1 MLSSTSLSEAEDLL
15 RAIFESSEVLSGVF
29 ELEDDDYRY
38 AAVNGATAA
47 FYRRTREQMI
57 GRSGRDLGLTPEQIA
72 GRMEV
77 LWECWRTRSPRRR
90 EYRFEHDGVAGWFLG
105 SFAPL
110 KGERPRVGFVLID
123 VTRQKLAEAAAADHR
138 RKLEVALEATE
149 LGLWEYDIR
158 RDRIYW
164 DARMRELF
172 GVAEDVPIDFDLYDS
187 LLYAEDKPAVLAAY
201 TAALEG
207 AGQGRYQVTHRSAD
221 GARWLRGSCQ
231 VVFDEAGRPERVL
244 GTCRDI
250 TAEVA
255 AREQERLL
263 IAELNHRVK
272 NNLAT
277 VQSIAVQTARGAP
290 NLRAFLDTF
299 EGRIVALARTHDV
312 LTARA
317 WSDADLSEVIARETL
332 AYGDR
337 VRLRGPAILLSSQQA
352 LALGL
357 IVHELSTNAAKY
369 GALSRPGGSVDVE
382 WSEDDEGAAI
392 LWAEAGGPPCAPPQS
407 IGFGT
412 RLMTKLAR
420 GDLAGDIAFDFSP
433 SGLGVRIRCGPR
445 VANVSP

>member
-1 MLSSTSLSEAEDLL
+1 VLSSTSLSEAEDLL
-15 RAIFESSEVLSGVF
+15 RAILDSSDVLSGVF
-29 ELEDDDYRY
+29 ELEADDYRY
-38 AAVNGATAA
+38 AAVNRATAA
-47 FYRRTREQMI
+47 FYRRAPEQMV

-123 VTRQKLAEAAAADHR
+123 VTRQKLAEEAAADHR
-138 RKLEVALEATE
+138 RKLEVALDATE
-149 LGLWEYDIR
+149 LGLWEYDIAH
-158 RDRIYW
+158 DRILW
-164 DARMRELF
+164 DPRMRALF
-172 GVAEDVPIDFDLYDS
+172 GLAADTPIDLALYDA
-187 LLYAEDKPAVLAAY
+187 LLHPEDRAAVRAAY
-201 TAALEG
+201 TAALQGE
-207 AGQGRYQVTHRSAD
+207 GQGRYQVTHRNAD
-221 GARWLRGSCQ
+221 GSRWLRGSCQ
-231 VVFDEAGRPERVL
+231 VIFGEEGRPERIL

-255 AREQERLL
+255 AREQEGLL

-277 VQSIAVQTARGAP
+277 VQSIAVQTARSAP
-290 NLRAFLDTF
+290 SLRGFLDTF

-317 WSDADLSEVIARETL
+317 WCDADLAEVIARETV

-337 VRLRGPAILLSSQQA
+337 VRLQGPPVPLSSHQA

-369 GALSRPGGSVDVE
+369 GALSVPAGSIDIR
-382 WSEDDEGAAI
+382 WTADDAGAEVA
-392 LWAEAGGPPCAPPQS
+392 WDEAGGPPCAAPQTL
-407 IGFGT
+407 GFGT

-420 GDLAGDIAFDFSP
+420 GDLGGDIAFDYP
-433 SGLGVRIRCGPR
+433 SRGLAVRLRCGPR
-445 VANVSP
+445 ASTVSP

>member
-15 RAIFESSEVLSGVF
+15 RAILDSSEVLSGVF
-29 ELEDDDYRY
+29 ELEADDYRY
-38 AAVNGATAA
+38 ATVNRATAA
-47 FYRRTREQMI
+47 FYRRTPEQMI
-57 GRSGRDLGLTPEQIA
+57 GCSGRDLGLTAEQVA
-72 GRMEV
+72 ARMEV

-110 KGERPRVGFVLID
+110 KGEQPRVGFVLID
-123 VTRQKLAEAAAADHR
+123 ITRQKMAEGEAADHR
-138 RKLEVALEATE
+138 RKLEVALDATE

-158 RDRIYW
+158 RDRIFW
-164 DARMRELF
+164 DSRMRALF
-172 GVAEDVPIDFDLYDS
+172 GVGEDTPIDFTLYDS
-187 LLYAEDKPAVLAAY
+187 LLYPDDKAAVLDAY
-201 TAALEG
+201 TAALQG
-207 AGQGRYQVTHRSAD
+207 AEQGRYQVTHRSAD
-221 GARWLRGSCQ
+221 GSRWLRGSCQ
-231 VVFDEAGRPERVL
+231 VLFDADGQPERVL

-277 VQSIAVQTARGAP
+277 VQSIAVQTARAAP
-290 NLRAFLDTF
+290 SLRAFLDTF

-317 WSDADLSEVIARETL
+317 WCDADLGEVIARETL

-337 VRLRGPAILLSSQQA
+337 VRLQGPTFPLSSHQA

-357 IVHELSTNAAKY
+357 VVHELSTNAAKY
-369 GALSRPGGSVDVE
+369 GALSAPAGAVDIQ
-382 WSEDDEGAAI
+382 WSEADGGAHVA
-392 LWAEAGGPPCAPPQS
+392 WTETGGPPCAAPQTM
-407 IGFGT
+407 GFGM

-420 GDLAGDIAFDFSP
+420 GDLGGDIAFDYP
-433 SGLGVRIRCGPR
+433 ASGLAVRLRCGPG
-445 VANVSP
+445 VSRLSP